1 MKGANQMN
9 IKQNIEKLLE
19 ITTNYKISKATG
31 IAETTLG
38 RYTSGNSKIGNMKLD
53 HAITLNDYYIKNKE
67 MFRMENTINEIRKK
81 YMVDGESE
89 GKERYADLFT
99 SKEDITEVNEI
110 DKDIFESKYNVSI
123 DELSYPIITFDY
135 SGSGDGVLFE
145 SGADKEDILEE
156 ANDYFIAK

>member
-1 MKGANQMN
+1 MRK
-9 IKQNIEKLLE
+9 NIEKLLASNV
-19 ITTNYKISKATG
+19 TNYQIYKDTG
-31 IAETTLG
+31 ISQSTLSNLKTGVTTLD
-38 RYTSGNSKIGNMKLD
+38 SMKLIN
-53 HAITLNDYYIKNKE
+53 AEILSDYYIKNKE

>member
-1 MKGANQMN
+1 MRK
-9 IKQNIEKLLE
+9 NIEKLLASNV
-19 ITTNYKISKATG
+19 TNYQIYKDTG
-31 IAETTLG
+31 ISQSTLSNLETGVTTLD
-38 RYTSGNSKIGNMKLD
+38 SMKLIN
-53 HAITLNDYYIKNKE
+53 AEILSDYYIKNKE